1 MKIKEILEKDTLS
14 HQDICDLL
22 RIDNK
27 PDFELLRNRAY
38 EIMKE
43 HCGEKVFLRGLVE
56 FSNICRCDC
65 NYCGIRKSNKN
76 VDRYLLDKEEI
87 LAAARKSV
95 ENGYASFVMQS
106 GDRDDPQFIDFVID
120 VVKAV
125 KKATV
130 SDKLPKGLGITLCIG
145 EQTYENYKRLFDAGI
160 HRYLLRIE
168 TSNEKL
174 FQKLH
179 SVEQSYQN
187 RVRCLKSLKDIG
199 YQVGTG
205 VMIGFP
211 EQTIEDLAK
220 DVLFFKDMDIDMIGM
235 GPYIVHKDTP
245 MGKYFDEYQAKKQ
258 ETFELGIKMIAVCR
272 IVLKDVNIASTTA
285 LQAMYD
291 DGREQ
296 GLLCGANVLMP
307 QHSPFS
313 VRKQYQLYEGK
324 PFLDE
329 ADKSSIEDLEKRVHS
344 IGRTLGYHE
353 WGDSKH
359 FQKRNK

>member
-1 MKIKEILEKDTLS
+1 MKIKEILRKKDFS
-14 HQDICDLL
+14 HADICDLL

-27 PDFELLRNRAY
+27 SDFELLRNRAY
-38 EIMKE
+38 EVMKE

-56 FSNICRCDC
+56 FSNICKCDC
-65 NYCGIRKSNKN
+65 NYCGIRKSNKD
-76 VDRYLLDKEEI
+76 VERYLLNKEDI

-106 GDRDDPQFIDFVID
+106 GDRDDPKFIDYVID

-125 KKATV
+125 KEATV
-130 SDKLPKGLGITLCIG
+130 SEKLPKGLGITLCIG
-145 EQTYENYKRLFDAGI
+145 EQTYEDYKRLFDAGI

-168 TSNEKL
+168 TTNEKL
-174 FQKLH
+174 FNKLH
-179 SVEQSYQN
+179 TVEQSYHK
-187 RVRCLKSLKDIG
+187 RVKCLKMLKDIG

-205 VMIGFP
+205 VLIGFP
-211 EQTIEDLAK
+211 EQTIEDLAY
-220 DVLFFKDMDIDMIGM
+220 DVLFFKEMDVDMIGM
-235 GPYIVHKDTP
+235 GPYIVHKNTP
-245 MGKYFDEYQAKKQ
+245 MAHYFDEYQAKKQ

-307 QHSPFS
+307 QHSPFN

-329 ADKSSIEDLEKRVHS
+329 TDKSSLEDLERRVHS

-353 WGDSKH
+353 WGDSRH
-359 FQKRNK
+359 FRKK